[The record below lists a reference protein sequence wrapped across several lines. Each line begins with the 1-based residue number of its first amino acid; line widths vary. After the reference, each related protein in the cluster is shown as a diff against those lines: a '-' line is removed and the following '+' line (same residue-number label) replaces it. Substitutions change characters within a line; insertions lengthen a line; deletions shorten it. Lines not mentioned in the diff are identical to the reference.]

1 MGGDDVKVRIW
12 FDRYI
17 SRPPHGF
24 ETRQEWVDWMTHP
37 DIQAVR
43 NRARKPTQTNA
54 ELWS

>member
-1 MGGDDVKVRIW
+1 MKVRIW